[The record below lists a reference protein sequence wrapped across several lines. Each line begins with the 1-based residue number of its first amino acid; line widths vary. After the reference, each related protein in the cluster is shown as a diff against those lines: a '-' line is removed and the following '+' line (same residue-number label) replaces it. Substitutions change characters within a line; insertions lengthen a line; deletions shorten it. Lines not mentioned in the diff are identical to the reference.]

1 MLKQHHSILDQMEE
15 MFSVANSTME
25 DFRGTM
31 QESIQQTREQ
41 LRGLIDQQ
49 GEDMKVNMKQL
60 DNDLG
65 EELTK
70 ALQTLGNQ
78 LATLSN
84 KFVQDYSPL
93 TDQLRNLVELS
104 RRVQQ

>member
-1 MLKQHHSILDQMEE
+1 MFNQHQTILDQIEE
-15 MFSVANSTME
+15 MFSQANSTME
-25 DFRGTM
+25 EFKGTM

-49 GEDMKVNMKQL
+49 GADMKVNMKQL
-60 DNDLG
+60 DDDLG

-78 LATLSN
+78 LATLS
-84 KFVQDYSPL
+84 P
-93 TDQLRNLVELS
+93 
-104 RRVQQ
+104 